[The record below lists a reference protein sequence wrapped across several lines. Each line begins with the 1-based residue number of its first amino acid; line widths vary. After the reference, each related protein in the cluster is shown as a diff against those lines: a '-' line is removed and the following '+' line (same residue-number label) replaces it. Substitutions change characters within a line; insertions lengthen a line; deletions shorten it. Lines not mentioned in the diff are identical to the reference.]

1 MQGNI
6 ILRAP
11 VYSQSGY
18 GAHSKDIAMSLW
30 DSQKFNMSIVP
41 TGWGGSSTSLE
52 GMTLREK
59 EAMDFM
65 VNNRLH
71 QNSPFIFVHVGIPNE
86 FQKLGTLNVGITAG
100 LEADKI
106 RKEWV
111 EGCNLMDLVIVPS
124 SVIKETFINS
134 GVTTR
139 VEVVEEGVD
148 ISIFN
153 NEKISL
159 KKDILENVDTPIN
172 LLSIGQWLGG
182 GVGEDR
188 KGIGLLIDLFMKTF
202 EHNKQVGLI
211 LKTYL
216 NNNSSMDYTYLLDR
230 LREIKRGRK
239 YPTIHLIHGNLSN
252 NELVSL
258 YKHPKVAGFVS
269 LTSGEGWGRGVAES
283 ISCDLPVLVTG
294 WGGHMHYVDTQYVTT
309 VDFSLKQVSRA
320 SLMTKFFTPDM
331 VWAYP
336 EEEDSKRKMKY
347 MVDNHILNKKKAVE
361 YGEKFRKMYS
371 KEIVYKKLIVL
382 FEELSHN
389 LEIIQ
394 LKKNNQSIL
403 IDSM

>member
-182 GVGEDR
+182 GVG
-188 KGIGLLIDLFMKTF
+188 
-202 EHNKQVGLI
+202 
-211 LKTYL
+211 
-216 NNNSSMDYTYLLDR
+216 
-230 LREIKRGRK
+230 
-239 YPTIHLIHGNLSN
+239 
-252 NELVSL
+252 
-258 YKHPKVAGFVS
+258 
-269 LTSGEGWGRGVAES
+269 
-283 ISCDLPVLVTG
+283 
-294 WGGHMHYVDTQYVTT
+294 
-309 VDFSLKQVSRA
+309 
-320 SLMTKFFTPDM
+320 
-331 VWAYP
+331 
-336 EEEDSKRKMKY
+336 
-347 MVDNHILNKKKAVE
+347 
-361 YGEKFRKMYS
+361 
-371 KEIVYKKLIVL
+371 
-382 FEELSHN
+382 
-389 LEIIQ
+389 
-394 LKKNNQSIL
+394 
-403 IDSM
+403 